1 MCRRAEAVGNVETRD
16 PGAPAVRASCPK
28 GVAERPDHDQTVSH
42 GRGGEIDG
50 GPGPDAV
57 DWGPTDLDSSTKGVT
72 MGIPV
77 SMTATV
83 LVAPH
88 RFELQE
94 RPVPVPGDED
104 VLVRVRACG
113 I

>member
-1 MCRRAEAVGNVETRD
+1 MAI
-16 PGAPAVRASCPK
+16 
-28 GVAERPDHDQTVSH
+28 PD
-42 GRGGEIDG
+42 R
-50 GPGPDAV
+50 
-57 DWGPTDLDSSTKGVT
+57 
-72 MGIPV
+72 MR
-77 SMTATV
+77 ATV

>member
-1 MCRRAEAVGNVETRD
+1 M
-16 PGAPAVRASCPK
+16 PIPA
-28 GVAERPDHDQTVSH
+28 
-42 GRGGEIDG
+42 
-50 GPGPDAV
+50 
-57 DWGPTDLDSSTKGVT
+57 
-72 MGIPV
+72 

-94 RPVPVPGDED
+94 RPVPAPGDED